1 MKTKRKLFT
10 LAALLVATLLQAQEW
25 TVIELPTRSGQ
36 MNALIKERFGCDY
49 YELPSKYTLTHVK
62 FTGTDLVCNNQS
74 SIDLYAIKALVEKA
88 KVIDLSE
95 VKDNPNSIA
104 YYEQQGIEEYPGPN
118 TVVNYICYG
127 NQATE
132 HFIYPKTLRRI
143 ISGLGNF
150 TELKQVTW
158 PDVVVELA
166 NNQFFACSS
175 LEQIAI
181 PNSVSILPENCFNS
195 CSSLTVVTL
204 PAGLKTLDNEAF
216 AFCESLPSLTLPS
229 GLEFVGNGCFRNC
242 KALTALTLP
251 ETVTFVGPSAFEGC
265 ESLTHMTLPAM
276 LTSVPDYQFYM
287 CYKLRSV
294 DIPAG
299 VKSIGSSAFGHCQLL
314 TQLQLPE
321 VLDTIKYMA
330 FANSG
335 LQQLEMPDALTSLGD
350 FVFDGCKQ
358 LTRVHLGRALTTIP
372 EGTFRECELLADVNI
387 PRRVTAIGNEAF
399 KNCLSLPSPQLP
411 EGLLTIGDAA
421 FSGTSFEEVTL
432 PSTLQLIGADGFRYS
447 KLRSIDVPSSVIQID
462 RWAFNCCD
470 SLRQATLHEGLL
482 YLRDQ
487 AFSDCRLLADV
498 ALPNSLRVLD
508 GSVFSGNKSK
518 KSYVQPPLINE
529 VPSDICYACDSLK
542 SVVLHANVKKI
553 GSSAFN
559 NCLQLTSV
567 TLPEGLQEIGSYAF
581 YACPLKTVTIP
592 SSVRTIDYCA
602 FAEGNYSRL
611 VVPEGVEEVMW
622 GAFSSENLRY
632 VDFPS
637 TISLL
642 GEYPFQGNKAYCD
655 SIVIRAILPPKNNG
669 SLYNNTNIGSLYVPT
684 ASVTAYQHDEGFNS
698 SFASIK
704 PLIDYAPTDVV
715 ISTAA
720 STDSIWFP
728 PIVSG
733 ANLTVT
739 SSLQWV
745 EYNYNNSGGHLH
757 VGSKVN
763 WPLNHL
769 RYDYRLGWQNFD
781 DYLTAT
787 LINEGTMTA
796 RSMEMNLSILPNE
809 WFYFTPL
816 FDIKASDMVS
826 NSNRFP
832 FVLRRFDGSRRA
844 AGDHGHVWQDVSAD
858 DILHAGEGYIL
869 QYGHEQNQIG
879 YEEWRTNGEGFAF
892 HMATDAPQNVLA
904 LSSQPVTLP
913 LTDYQGEFPHNMG
926 WNLVGNPFMAY
937 YDIRHIE
944 GDAPIVVSTEAPYL
958 TFQTFSPLDDE
969 YILRPL
975 MGFFVQRSEKQ
986 TDITFNPS
994 GRQADKVIRHDSENN
1009 ARSLRRAS
1017 LRRERTVYNAVLTR
1031 STLQGDSIAGRTRV
1045 VVTPRA
1051 TEGYDRGQDAPFMT
1065 MDDTR
1070 TALYSRS
1077 AGLRYSLNE
1086 QPPTTASVQMG
1097 MHLAQPGSYTLAF
1110 TVKGTPTADH
1120 LWLTDKETGEKTDM
1134 LTDSYT
1140 FTIDEPCTLNN
1151 RFTLQLSD
1159 GITEV
1164 KEVREVKEGLRAGP
1178 SVSWGCHGSFVP
1190 MPSIIR
1196 SDALHGL
1203 FRCLAYLYGKAFH
1216 GA

>member
-10 LAALLVATLLQAQEW
+10 LAVLLVATMLQAQEW

-49 YELPSKYTLTHVK
+49 YELSSKYNLTHVK
-62 FTGTDLVCNNQS
+62 FTGIDLDANDQS
-74 SIDLYAIKALVEKA
+74 GIDLYAIQALVEKA

-95 VKDNPNSIA
+95 VKDNPNSFA
-104 YYEQQGIEEYPGPN
+104 YYEKLGYEEYPGPN

-127 NQATE
+127 SKATE
-132 HFIYPKTLRRI
+132 HFIYPKTLRHI
-143 ISGLGNF
+143 LSGLGSF
-150 TELKQVTW
+150 TKLKQVTW
-158 PDVVVELA
+158 PDVVKELA
-166 NNQFFACSS
+166 YYQFGNCTS

-181 PNSVSILPENCFNS
+181 PDSVSILPETCFSN
-195 CSSLTVVTL
+195 CSSLTAVTL
-204 PAGLKTLDNEAF
+204 PAGMKTLGNEAF
-216 AFCESLPSLTLPS
+216 AFCESLPSLTLPDS
-229 GLEFVGNGCFRNC
+229 LEFIGNGCFKYC

-251 ETVTFVGPSAFEGC
+251 ETVTYVGPSAFEDC
-265 ESLTHMTLPAM
+265 ESLTHMTLPATI
-276 LTSVPDYQFYM
+276 TSISDYQFYM

-299 VKSIGSSAFGHCQLL
+299 VKSIGSSAFGECHSL

-321 VLDTIKYMA
+321 VLDSIKTMA
-330 FANSG
+330 FFNSG
-335 LQQLEMPDALTSLGD
+335 LQQLEMPDAVTSLGD
-350 FVFDGCKQ
+350 YAFDGCKQ
-358 LTRVHLGRALTTIP
+358 LTRVHLSRALTTIP
-372 EGTFRECELLADVNI
+372 ECSFRECELLAEVNI

-399 KNCLSLPSPQLP
+399 MNCRSMASPQLP

-421 FSGTSFEEVTL
+421 FSGATFEEVTL
-432 PSTLQLIGADGFRYS
+432 PSTLQLIGADGFRYN
-447 KLRSIDVPSSVIQID
+447 KLRSIDVPPSVIQID

-487 AFSDCRLLADV
+487 AFSDCPLLADV

-508 GSVFSGNKSK
+508 GCVFSGNKSK

-529 VPSDICYACDSLK
+529 VPSDICYGCDSLK

-553 GSSAFN
+553 GSSAFH

-567 TLPEGLQEIGSYAF
+567 TLPEGLQEIGFNAF
-581 YACPLKTVTIP
+581 YACPLKAVNIP

-602 FAEGNYSRL
+602 FAEGNYSR
-611 VVPEGVEEVMW
+611 VVLPEGVEEVMW
-622 GAFSSENLRY
+622 NAFSSENLRY

-642 GEYPFQGNKAYCD
+642 GEHPFQGDKTYCD
-655 SIVIRAILPPKNNG
+655 SIVLRAILPPKNNG
-669 SLYNNTNIGSLYVPT
+669 SLYNKDFIGSLYVPT
-684 ASVTAYQHDEGFNS
+684 ASVAAYQHDEGFNS

-704 PLIDYAPTDVV
+704 ALTDYVPTDVV

-728 PIVSG
+728 TIVSG

-745 EYNYNNSGGHLH
+745 DYNYNNSGGHLH
-757 VGSKVN
+757 VGNKVN

-769 RYDYRLGWQNFD
+769 RYDYRLGWPNFD

-787 LINEGTMTA
+787 LINEGTLTA
-796 RSMEMNLSILPNE
+796 RSMEMNLSCLPNE
-809 WFYFTPL
+809 WFFFTPM
-816 FDIKASDMVS
+816 FDIKASDMVC

-844 AGDHGHVWQDVSAD
+844 AGDHGHVWQNVSAD
-858 DILHAGEGYIL
+858 DTLHAGEGYIL
-869 QYGHEQNQIG
+869 QYGNEQNQIG
-879 YEEWRTNGEGFAF
+879 YEEWRPNGEGFAF

-926 WNLVGNPFMAY
+926 WNLVANPFMAY
-937 YDIRHIE
+937 YDISHIE
-944 GDAPIVVSTEAPYL
+944 GDAPIVVATESPYL

-975 MGFFVQRSEKQ
+975 MGFFVQRSDKQ
-986 TDITFNPS
+986 ADITFNPS

-1017 LRRERTVYNAVLTR
+1017 LRSQRTVYNAVLTLA
-1031 STLQGDSIAGRTRV
+1031 TLQGDSIAGRTRV

-1065 MDDTR
+1065 MDDSR

-1077 AGLRYSLNE
+1077 GGLRYSLNE
-1086 QPPTTASVQMG
+1086 QPPTTASVQIG
-1097 MHLAQPGSYTLAF
+1097 MYLAQPGSYTLAF
-1110 TVKGTPTADH
+1110 TVKGMPTADH
-1120 LWLTDKETGEKTDM
+1120 LWLTDKETGEQTDM
-1134 LTDSYT
+1134 LTGSYS

-1159 GITEV
+1159 GVTEV
-1164 KEVREVKEGLRAGP
+1164 KEVNGVNEVKDD
-1178 SVSWGCHGSFVP
+1178 SWYDLQGRKVNSQLPKGIYIQGGKK
-1190 MPSIIR
+1190 II
-1196 SDALHGL
+1196 
-1203 FRCLAYLYGKAFH
+1203 K
-1216 GA
+1216 